1 LDDTCSLCEDSVK
14 DSGLCSIHYS
24 AYKNLNDGYEK
35 WLRAYGKTLDME
47 KYLKDIIELQD
58 SGKAVKEVASHL
70 LKNELKI

>member
-1 LDDTCSLCEDSVK
+1 LDDICSLCEDSVK

-35 WLRAYGKTLDME
+35 WFQAYGKTLDIE
-47 KYLKDIIELQD
+47 EYLKNIIELQD
-58 SGKAVKEVASHL
+58 SGKAVKEVASRL